1 MFPAPGVEL
10 LLSTDLPR
18 WRCSVDPLWC
28 SSSVMSPVGVVASVP
43 APLVPVPVLRDD
55 VKMDL
60 DFQESNL
67 LELALRVIFEMNV
80 GRDAVAGVDSRLLTV
95 PGREERP
102 EVVRS
107 SDSRDSMVDVVG
119 AMECVSF
126 DLRDSGG
133 DPERM
138 RSSLTFV
145 ETLSFSLVLS
155 LLLPKPNMLK
165 AGALGLSL
173 GVNGRC

>member
-1 MFPAPGVEL
+1 
-10 LLSTDLPR
+10 
-18 WRCSVDPLWC
+18 
-28 SSSVMSPVGVVASVP
+28 MSPVGVVASVP